1 MKKEKILV
9 FGAGGAMS
17 QYMIPFLAE
26 QGYQVDGVALQ
37 ELKSEHPNIT
47 YTQGNAKDFN
57 LRMEFLSRNYDA
69 VVDFLVYPS
78 AEIPTML
85 PMILDH
91 TDQYVFLSSGR
102 IYDNLE
108 VPVKETSPRLID
120 TSKDPYLLSSD
131 DYCIYKGRAENL
143 LHSMER
149 KNWTIVRPA
158 TTYSYLRYQLV
169 TLEAADTVG
178 RARAGK
184 KAVVPIQAKDKP
196 ATLSWG
202 GDVGP
207 MIGNLLFKDAA
218 LGETFNVNSAEHRT
232 WGEIA
237 EYYKDICGLESV
249 WVDKEDY
256 LKILNPNLYNR
267 APRWQLEYARLFNR
281 IVDNSKALAVTGM
294 RQEDMRPLY
303 DGLKHEI
310 ERTPR
315 DIQWRVNQRMDDYL
329 AAMK

>member
-207 MIGNLLFKDAA
+207 MIGNLLLKDAA